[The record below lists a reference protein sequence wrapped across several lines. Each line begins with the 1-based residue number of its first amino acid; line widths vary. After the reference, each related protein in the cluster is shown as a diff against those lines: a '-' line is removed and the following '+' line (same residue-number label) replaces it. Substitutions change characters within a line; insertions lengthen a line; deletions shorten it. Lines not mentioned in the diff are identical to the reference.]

1 MHTHPNTLKHTWLRW
16 RIQRSNR
23 NVLIKVS
30 LVKKLSHHS
39 TSHPWQTHTRYKTK
53 FGLVH
58 LSMDKVNSFS
68 FSMWFFI
75 TVFLVTE
82 CVVVSPRCQWY
93 IKSKMSSEEKR
104 RTNYQSGHGRT
115 SLSVSVAFSFSTC
128 LLSISLFLSNTPF
141 LVTDSHHF
149 SKLYQFEV
157 YRQIEYDYFGLLWV
171 CVLKDEWLN
180 CGET

>member
-93 IKSKMSSEEKR
+93 IKSKMSSDDKR
-104 RTNYQSGHGRT
+104 RTNYQNGNGRT
-115 SLSVSVAFSFSTC
+115 SVSTLLLYSSFSLPLSFWLTSLHTQFDQFRWTDAFHLIISTSCEC
-128 LLSISLFLSNTPF
+128 LCWKIN
-141 LVTDSHHF
+141 
-149 SKLYQFEV
+149 
-157 YRQIEYDYFGLLWV
+157 G
-171 CVLKDEWLN
+171 
-180 CGET
+180 